1 MRNSDQL
8 STESPAVPKAAL
20 SWPVKDILSSKALLL
35 KQEREKERREKLAR
49 LGAWFAESNF
59 LTLSS

>member
-20 SWPVKDILSSKALLL
+20 SCPVKDILSSKALLL